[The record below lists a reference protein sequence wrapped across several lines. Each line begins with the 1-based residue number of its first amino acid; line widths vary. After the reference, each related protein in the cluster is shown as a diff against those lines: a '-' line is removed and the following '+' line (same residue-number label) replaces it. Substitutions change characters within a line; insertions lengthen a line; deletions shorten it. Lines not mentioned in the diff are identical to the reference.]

1 LFLAGP
7 GEFGRAGE
15 EQPDST
21 LGRALLKAYDSLGY
35 QGIYLAP
42 ETANWLTGLKNPL
55 PPEFISVGKVPE
67 VRRERVGGLLVG
79 VTFLPP
85 LPSETGLPD
94 ATTLAAIRNAA
105 ATLREDTNLVIGV
118 SPWGSKAERAFL
130 EEEGAVFDLLL
141 GAGFGGGNMG
151 RTMAQD
157 KTLWLRA
164 YSRGK
169 VVQLVHLTA
178 LPQQAKDQDWNARKD
193 TRTVVHRLDEQMA
206 TDPAT
211 AALFRG
217 ISK

>member
-1 LFLAGP
+1 MFLTGP
-7 GEFGRAGE
+7 GEFGRTGE
-15 EQPDST
+15 ELPDST

-42 ETANWLTGLKNPL
+42 ETANWLTGLKGPL
-55 PPEFISVGKVPE
+55 QPEFIPVGKVPE

-79 VTFLPP
+79 VIFLPP
-85 LPSETGLPD
+85 LPPGTGFPN
-94 ATTLAAIRNAA
+94 AATLATVRNAA
-105 ATLREDTNLVIGV
+105 IHLRADTNLVIGV
-118 SPWGSKAERAFL
+118 SPWGSKAERKFQ

-151 RTMAQD
+151 RTMAED

-178 LPQQAKDQDWNARKD
+178 LPKQAGDRGWNARTD
-193 TRTVVHRLDEQMA
+193 ARIVVHPLDEQ
-206 TDPAT
+206 TTEDRAT

-217 ISK
+217 ISQ